1 MCGSCSQ
8 GSMHRTQSNTSSLMS
23 GSSNFSPT
31 PSPSQ
36 GHSRGVGASGETFD
50 GSAELQMNGN
60 ALAAETARITRVE
73 VACGDFV
80 FALKVTYASGKMLRH
95 GESPLDCRKLRW
107 AQRWR
112 SRTGSYEPS
121 RFENAKWKGFN
132 LAKVRSLLYT
142 YRKTHASASWRRSTD
157 DR

>member
-1 MCGSCSQ
+1 
-8 GSMHRTQSNTSSLMS
+8 
-23 GSSNFSPT
+23 
-31 PSPSQ
+31 
-36 GHSRGVGASGETFD
+36 
-50 GSAELQMNGN
+50 MNGN